1 MSYILYTIISVL
13 NSLVE
18 IIAISSILPLLD
30 LLINK
35 NGVFIGGVNNFLS
48 KFIDIDQSNII
59 RFLYILIFI
68 FIVKFLINFFTIYF
82 YQKIIFDLRVYLSK
96 KKLEE
101 YLSQDYQFFINTNSQ
116 YY

>member
-48 KFIDIDQSNII
+48 KFIDIDQSADLANQYNVRSVPTTVIEENGI
-59 RFLYILIFI
+59 EIDRF
-68 FIVKFLINFFTIYF
+68 VGAT
-82 YQKIIFDLRVYLSK
+82 SK
-96 KKLEE
+96 QNVLQRI
-101 YLSQDYQFFINTNSQ
+101 S
-116 YY
+116 